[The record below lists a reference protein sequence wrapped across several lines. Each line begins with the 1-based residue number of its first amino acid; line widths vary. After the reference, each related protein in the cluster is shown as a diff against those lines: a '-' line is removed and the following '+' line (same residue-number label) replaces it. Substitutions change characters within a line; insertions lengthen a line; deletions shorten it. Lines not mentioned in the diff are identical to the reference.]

1 MQLLDYLHIKL
12 FSITLNWSYFEL
24 KKILIDVSYSVYVDG
39 ANRFKHLLKENYK
52 MFFIIYSI
60 HLVA

>member
-12 FSITLNWSYFEL
+12 FSITLNWSYFEF

-39 ANRFKHLLKENYK
+39 ANRFKHLLEENYK
-52 MFFIIYSI
+52 MFFIIYSN